1 MQTLRRIIG
10 IGTIAAAT
18 FALAACGSDDGKGSA
33 ATSSVATSAA
43 APASAQPTFGQ
54 LPAQSTGAECTADDI
69 VVVGGFG
76 ATPKITIPDTCTPPT
91 QLVVKDLVAG
101 SGPGAVAGQPL
112 TMNYTLITWSDK
124 KKLDSSF
131 DRGKPFQLTLGEGKV
146 IPGWEQGLVGVQAG
160 ARRLLIIPPNLGYG
174 AGGNGI
180 KPNETL
186 VFVTDAVAVGK

>member
-18 FALAACGSDDGKGSA
+18 FALAACGSDDDKGSSATTSA
-33 ATSSVATSAA
+33 ATSSAA
-43 APASAQPTFGQ
+43 AASAQPTFGQ
-54 LPAQSTGAECTADDI
+54 LPAQNTGAECTADDI

-91 QLVVKDLVAG
+91 QLLVKDLVPG

-131 DRGKPFQLTLGEGKV
+131 DRGKPFQLTLGAGQV